1 MNRTSECFFDQATMP
16 GPQLLATSDR
26 AARRITR
33 LVVVCE
39 YVLGKMTQRTRV
51 RDDARRAKTLQLA
64 MICVESRGR
73 QTHRVEPSLVGNE
86 SLVTLA
92 QRIGP
97 FWIEMRAPEK
107 GSAAAFANSEYL
119 EEAFHPAAAPA
130 TFVWS

>member
-1 MNRTSECFFDQATMP
+1 MP

-39 YVLGKMTQRTRV
+39 YVRGKMTQRTRV
-51 RDDARRAKTLQLA
+51 RDDARRPKTLQLA

-86 SLVTLA
+86 GLVALA
-92 QRIGP
+92 QRVCP
-97 FWIEMRAPEK
+97 FWIEMMDPEQS
-107 GSAAAFANSEYL
+107 SAAAVANSKYL
-119 EEAFHPAAAPA
+119 EEAFHAAVAPA
-130 TFVWS
+130 T

>member
-1 MNRTSECFFDQATMP
+1 MP

-39 YVLGKMTQRTRV
+39 YLLGQMTQRTRV
-51 RDDARRAKTLQLA
+51 RDDARRPNTLQLA

-73 QTHRVEPSLVGNE
+73 QTHRVKPSLVGNE
-86 SLVTLA
+86 GLVTLA
-92 QRIGP
+92 QRVGP
-97 FWIEMRAPEK
+97 LWIEMMAPDQV
-107 GSAAAFANSEYL
+107 SAAAVANSEYL
-119 EEAFHPAAAPA
+119 EEAFHAAVAPA